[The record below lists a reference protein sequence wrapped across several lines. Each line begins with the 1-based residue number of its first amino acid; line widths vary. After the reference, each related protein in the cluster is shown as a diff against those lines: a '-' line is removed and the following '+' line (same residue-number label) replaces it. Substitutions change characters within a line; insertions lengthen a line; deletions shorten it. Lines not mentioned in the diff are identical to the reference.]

1 MKNIIHNGLKK
12 GKWLSMDNGTIKI
25 LNPLQFKFYLKNGV
39 KPIDIEIGYD
49 NKVVY
54 FYTKEQ
60 TREVWKLW
68 RQCCIENRVEN

>member
-1 MKNIIHNGLKK
+1 
-12 GKWLSMDNGTIKI
+12 MDNGTIKI